1 MDLLTINEIAAML
14 KTSEG
19 VAKQIMGHAN
29 LTMIL
34 KHYQHTIREQKR
46 TAMNAISIP
55 PEEDCGYFRGYQGPK
70 KAPKST
76 HEEKN
81 VLQ

>member
-1 MDLLTINEIAAML
+1 MRHSFATEAIRGGADLKAVAEIL
-14 KTSEG
+14 
-19 VAKQIMGHAN
+19 GHAN

-34 KHYQHTIREQKR
+34 THYQHTIREQKR

-55 PEEDCGYFRGYQGPK
+55 TEEDRGCFHGYQGPK
-70 KAPKST
+70 KGTNST
-76 HEEKN
+76 HDKKN